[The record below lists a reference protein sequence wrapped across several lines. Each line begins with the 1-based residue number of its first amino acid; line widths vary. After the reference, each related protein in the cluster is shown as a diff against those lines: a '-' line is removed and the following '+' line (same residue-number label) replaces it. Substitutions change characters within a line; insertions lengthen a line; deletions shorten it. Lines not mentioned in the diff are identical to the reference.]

1 MVPGRGIIFG
11 AMRSGLV
18 LTGLC
23 LAALL
28 TWGCS
33 RRVEVPP
40 QELAQYSSK
49 ISFANFRASAAEN
62 LAKHTIYYIDA
73 EVKND
78 TGRPIAVLQV
88 RTSFYD
94 LDGQSV
100 FREPA
105 MVVKENQTPLPSGQ
119 SREFRMA
126 FEGLP
131 AAWGRTAP
139 RLEITRLVFE

>member
-1 MVPGRGIIFG
+1 
-11 AMRSGLV
+11 MRSGLV

-33 RRVEVPP
+33 RRAEVPP
-40 QELAQYSSK
+40 QEIAQYSSK
-49 ISFANFRASAAEN
+49 IVFSGFRASAAEN

-88 RTSFYD
+88 RASFYD
-94 LDGQSV
+94 LDGQAV

-105 MVVKENQTPLPSGQ
+105 LVVKENQPPLASGQ

-126 FEGLP
+126 FEGIP

>member
-1 MVPGRGIIFG
+1 
-11 AMRSGLV
+11 MRSRPAVIGV
-18 LTGLC
+18 CLT
-23 LAALL
+23 ALL

-33 RRVEVPP
+33 RRVEMPP
-40 QELAQYSSK
+40 QELARYSSK
-49 ISFANFRASAAEN
+49 ISFTNFRASAAEN
-62 LAKHTIYYIDA
+62 LARHTIYYIDA

-78 TGRPIAVLQV
+78 TGRPIALLQV
-88 RTSFYD
+88 RASFYD
-94 LDGQSV
+94 VDGQFV

-105 MVVKENQTPLPSGQ
+105 LVVKENQPPLPSGQ